1 MSFKDVPPLQ
11 FREIEGRVIEGED
24 SIRYVSM
31 TDHFPSAFIVLDEA
45 EAEAVRDWLNQVL
58 G

>member
-11 FREIEGRVIEGED
+11 FREIEGRVIDGEEG
-24 SIRYVSM
+24 IRYVSI
-31 TDHFPSAFIVLDEA
+31 TDRFPSAFIVLDEA
-45 EAEAVRDWLNQVL
+45 EAVAVRDWLNQVL